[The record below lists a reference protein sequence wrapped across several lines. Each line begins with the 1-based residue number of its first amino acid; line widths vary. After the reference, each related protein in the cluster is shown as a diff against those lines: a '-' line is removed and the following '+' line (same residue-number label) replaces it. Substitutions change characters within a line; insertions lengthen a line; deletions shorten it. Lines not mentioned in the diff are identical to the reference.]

1 MRWHNFTFLVRQGI
15 HSVWYNRMMSFASFC
30 ILLVSL
36 LMVGLSALTAVNI
49 NLVLE
54 YVENQNQ
61 VLVFSGGELPDE
73 VTNAISSALRS
84 NVHSA
89 QVEFRSREE
98 TWANH
103 QQLFPDEASLYEH
116 MDFNPMPN
124 TFVVT
129 INDITKIAAAAAEF
143 REITGVI
150 RVNAPHDFAEL
161 FISARNTLTV
171 VGGAIIIALITVCL
185 IIVYNS
191 SRASVFSRRQEI
203 NIMKYVGATNAFVR
217 IPFFIEGMFIG
228 ILAGVLSWVL
238 TRYSYDSVIAMFG
251 EEVALWAVLGL
262 GELLAF
268 DSISLIVLVA
278 NCTAGAVL
286 SATGIIM
293 SMGKHLKV

>member
-1 MRWHNFTFLVRQGI
+1 
-15 HSVWYNRMMSFASFC
+15 
-30 ILLVSL
+30 
-36 LMVGLSALTAVNI
+36 MVGLSALTAVNI